1 MHILTE
7 CLDGK
12 FSICHQLADVVQKD
26 QDDNYNENVSSAVQ
40 CTFTAAKQLIAPFLT
55 D

>member
-12 FSICHQLADVVQKD
+12 FSICHQLADVVEK
-26 QDDNYNENVSSAVQ
+26 DDNYNENVSSAVQ
-40 CTFTAAKQLIAPFLT
+40 CTFTAAKHLI
-55 D
+55 